1 MGHTRGKRERETRT
15 AQPSECEVRHSN
27 PGSFEFKIS
36 VRQGVAKFLRDRVP
50 CAVDDHR
57 CGPNRALPHT
67 EREAAGSEGT
77 KLDCDTE
84 TVIFL
89 RDFCP
94 AGNVTELFELRDWKT
109 ECEAFFLPSKSQE
122 KHPPR
127 VLKSDVCFL
136 GVKRQFICGF

>member
-1 MGHTRGKRERETRT
+1 M
-15 AQPSECEVRHSN
+15 RHSN

-57 CGPNRALPHT
+57 CGPNRAFLPHT

-84 TVIFL
+84 TVIFCAV
-89 RDFCP
+89 FNP
-94 AGNVTELFELRDWKT
+94 AGNVTELFVLETGRLSVKLFFYLGKT
-109 ECEAFFLPSKSQE
+109 RKTPPKSAE
-122 KHPPR
+122 VR
-127 VLKSDVCFL
+127 CVFL